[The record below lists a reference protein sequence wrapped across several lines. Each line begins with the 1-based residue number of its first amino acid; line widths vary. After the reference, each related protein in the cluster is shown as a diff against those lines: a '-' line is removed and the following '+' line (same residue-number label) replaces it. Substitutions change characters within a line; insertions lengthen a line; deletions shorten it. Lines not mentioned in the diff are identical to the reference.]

1 MNKKLIAIIVAVAV
15 VVVAIVDVVIAVSVN
30 KDKPDDN
37 VKDAGSKKEPTTEVT
52 PDEPSNTDPDN
63 GNENTPGGIQI
74 GPSQTPEV
82 NEGNGEGNSSGG
94 NEGGNENTPSGRCK
108 YCNKTLVS
116 KYDNRVND
124 LDNYCDGDCIGWLG

>member
-15 VVVAIVDVVIAVSVN
+15 VVVAVIGIVIAVSVN
-30 KDKPDDN
+30 KD
-37 VKDAGSKKEPTTEVT
+37 ET
-52 PDEPSNTDPDN
+52 PDNNNQPEIKEEQTTDVAPDN
-63 GNENTPGGIQI
+63 GNENNTPGGVQI
-74 GPSQTPEV
+74 GPSQTPEG

-94 NEGGNENTPSGRCK
+94 NENTPSERCQH
-108 YCNKTLVS
+108 CNKPIVS

>member
-15 VVVAIVDVVIAVSVN
+15 VVVAVIGIVIAVSVN

-52 PDEPSNTDPDN
+52 PDEPSNTAPDN

-74 GPSQTPEV
+74 GPVDNPEV
-82 NEGNGEGNSSGG
+82 NEGNDE
-94 NEGGNENTPSGRCK
+94 TKPKRCQ
-108 YCNKTLVS
+108 YCNKLIVS

-124 LDNYCDGDCIGWLG
+124 LDNYCDGDCIGWHG